1 MMRTRQ
7 QEEEERRPM
16 RPDTMPSDLADH
28 LLAPAYWL
36 VAATEWPDDP
46 GPAEAAWAVAP
57 ALIPRDAI
65 SPHAYQVLGCA
76 DQYAAGNAARIVLF
90 SDLTRLFTTAGTSWA
105 SLGVDWQA
113 ALDELRY
120 GPYPAVLLA
129 VNDRAHALICDP
141 TAELLQLGQDSEPD
155 WAWHDRELLR
165 QSIANQLTVGWPA
178 YITNIIELGKLHIAN

>member
-1 MMRTRQ
+1 
-7 QEEEERRPM
+7 M

-28 LLAPAYWL
+28 LRAPAYWL
-36 VAATEWPDDP
+36 VAATEWPDGP

-57 ALIPRDAI
+57 ALIPREVI
-65 SPHAYQVLGCA
+65 SPHACQVLGCA
-76 DQYAAGNAARIVLF
+76 DQYAASTASRVVLF

-129 VNDRAHALICDP
+129 VNDRAYALICDP
-141 TAELLQLGQDSEPD
+141 STELHQPGRDSEPD
-155 WAWHDRELLR
+155 GAWHDRELLR

-178 YITNIIELGKLHIAN
+178 YITNIIELGKLHVAN